1 MTRTVAHRGYA
12 LALTSVALAAPLAL
26 ALATAASADWLVL
39 RDGSRIETRGAWQE
53 RSGVVVFHL
62 PNGTL
67 SSLPK
72 TEIDLDSSA
81 RATADARQ
89 EQAPP
94 ESAEGKAAPR
104 PVLVI
109 TDADVGHIEPTEES
123 PGTATAT
130 GEDEAAAESTG
141 SPELQISGWD
151 WTTKASPP
159 GIQIT
164 GTLRNGSQDVASN
177 LALRVI
183 LLADDGGLVG
193 RANAS
198 LVRSALQP
206 GQATSFTAFFPGVYD
221 FNTPRFETQSSMIA
235 RRPPQPPQADN
246 E

>member
-1 MTRTVAHRGYA
+1 MTRKVTKRGYA
-12 LALTSVALAAPLAL
+12 RVLTAVALAAPLAL
-26 ALATAASADWLVL
+26 GLASAASADWLVL
-39 RDGSRIETRGAWQE
+39 RDGSRVETLGPWQE
-53 RSGVVVFHL
+53 RSGLVVFHL
-62 PNGTL
+62 PGGTL

-72 TEIDLDSSA
+72 REVDLDSSV
-81 RATADARQ
+81 RATADERQ
-89 EQAPP
+89 AQPAP
-94 ESAEGKAAPR
+94 ETTEGKAAPR
-104 PVLVI
+104 PIVVL
-109 TDADVGHIEPTEES
+109 TDADVAHVEPTDAAPGAATEE
-123 PGTATAT
+123 G
-130 GEDEAAAESTG
+130 EAAAESTG
-141 SPELQISGWD
+141 SAELQISGWD

-159 GIQIT
+159 GIEIT
-164 GTLRNGSQDVASN
+164 GTLRNSSQDVASS

-235 RRPPQPPQADN
+235 RRPAPQAD